1 MYIMIKEEY
10 TKQIKCPHL
19 KDSKHNA
26 TLFCHP
32 HKFAG
37 IWECPYGYSDTHE
50 HDNYEIEESIS
61 EGIGFEGHFQDTE
74 DIYVCGDC
82 GVYIEGESPAQDRYE
97 AMVDMQIMEARG
109 K

>member
-1 MYIMIKEEY
+1 MVKEQY
-10 TKQIKCPHL
+10 TKQIQCPHL

-26 TLFCHP
+26 TLYCHP

-37 IWECPYGYSDTHE
+37 IWECPYGYSDSHE
-50 HDNYEIEESIS
+50 HDNYEIEDTVID
-61 EGIGFEGHFQDTE
+61 GFDPTTLYGHTQTE
-74 DIYVCGDC
+74 EQIYVCGDC
-82 GVYIEGESPAQDRYE
+82 GEAIEGESPAQDRYE